1 MPVLPMSSDASTPL
15 MRQYN
20 SIKQQAPNALLMFRL
35 GDFYELFFE
44 DAVVAARELEITL
57 TSRNKEKGAA
67 IPMCGVPYHAA
78 QGYIARLIQ
87 KGHRVAIC
95 DQMEDPKV
103 AKKLVKREITR
114 VVTPG
119 TAMDAGLVGPRE
131 NNYLAAVARAGARSA
146 VAHVDL
152 STGEFRVTELEP
164 AEVAGTLENLGAREV
179 LFPADLPLLNGEDRA
194 GRRFVPTE
202 LEDWIFSHDY
212 ADRTL
217 RDHFKLLSL
226 DGCGLANHRAAVG
239 ASGAILHYLRDTQRG
254 ALNHLDRPTYYDRAD
269 FMVLDAVTVR
279 NLELVEPL
287 FSADAGGQTSATV
300 LAVVDQTQT
309 GMGGRLLRQRLLR
322 PSMDRAEIEQRLEAA
337 GALIQQTILRAELR
351 KQLAGILDIE
361 RLLAKVTLGSAG
373 PRDLL
378 ALGRSLEKIPALK
391 RAFDTQQAARLRSLH
406 ERLDALPD
414 VTNLILEAIAD
425 EPPLNIADGG
435 TIRPGFNAQLDEL
448 RDLSLNGRQYIAQIE
463 ARERQRTGIQSLKVR
478 FNNVFGYYIEITKAN
493 LQLAPADYERKQ
505 TLANA
510 ERFTTPELKDYERKV
525 LDAEEKILTLEKELF
540 TAVRQAA
547 AAQAQRVRASAA
559 AIAELDVTASLAQ
572 VAAENRYRRPAFS
585 EDGEMRI
592 MAGRHPVIER
602 LTEQD
607 AARFIPNDLFLNDSS
622 DLIAIITGPNMGGKS
637 TYLRQAA
644 LIAILAQM
652 GSFVPA
658 ESARLPLIDRIFTRI
673 GASDNL
679 SRGRSTFMVEM
690 TETAVILNTASPR
703 SFIVLDEIGRGTST
717 YDGLALAWAV
727 VEHIHART
735 RAKTLFATHYH
746 ELTELAEQLE
756 GVRNLQVSVKES
768 GDHVIFLHKVEPG
781 KADRSYGIEVARL
794 AGLPLGVIERA
805 REVLKLHERSEQVVT
820 EELAKPEA
828 GPLQIQLFEPVGY
841 QIAERLRSLNL
852 DQLRPIEA
860 LQLLSELQQELKRS

>member
-1 MPVLPMSSDASTPL
+1 MSADASTPL

-20 SIKQQAPNALLMFRL
+20 AIKQQAPNALLFFRL

-57 TSRNKEKGAA
+57 TARNKEKETA

-78 QGYIARLIQ
+78 EGYIARLIQ
-87 KGHRVAIC
+87 KGYRVAIC
-95 DQMEDPKV
+95 DQMEDPRF

-119 TAMDAGLVGPRE
+119 TAMDASLVRPRE
-131 NNYLAAVARAGARSA
+131 NNYLAAVTRTGSRSA
-146 VAHVDL
+146 VAHVDV
-152 STGEFRVTELEP
+152 STGEFRVTEVE
-164 AEVAGTLENLGAREV
+164 AADVAGTLENLGAREV
-179 LFPADLPLLNGEDRA
+179 LFPADLPLLTGEDRA
-194 GRRFVPTE
+194 GPRFVRTE
-202 LEDWIFSHDY
+202 LEEWVFSHDY

-226 DGCGLANHRAAVG
+226 DGCGLANRPAAVG
-239 ASGAILHYLRDTQRG
+239 AAGAVLHYLRDTQRA
-254 ALNHLDRPTYYDRAD
+254 ALDHLDRPAYYDRAD

-279 NLELVEPL
+279 NLELTEPL
-287 FSADAGGQTSATV
+287 FSADAGGPQNAATV
-300 LAVVDQTQT
+300 LAVLDQTQT

-322 PSMDRAEIEQRLEAA
+322 PSMDRAEIEQRLDAA
-337 GALIQQTILRAELR
+337 AELAQQTILRAELR
-351 KQLAGILDIE
+351 KQLAGILDVE

-378 ALGRSLEKIPALK
+378 ALGRSLEKIPAVK
-391 RAFDTQQAARLRSLH
+391 RCFDTQQAARLRSIH
-406 ERLDALPD
+406 ERLDELPD
-414 VTNLILEAIAD
+414 VTDLILEAIAD
-425 EPPLNIADGG
+425 EPPLNLADGG
-435 TIRPGFNAQLDEL
+435 TIRAGFHAELDEL

-463 ARERQRTGIQSLKVR
+463 ARERQRTGIGSLKVR
-478 FNNVFGYYIEITKAN
+478 FNNVFGYYIEITRAN
-493 LQLAPADYERKQ
+493 LHLAPPDYERKQ

-510 ERFTTPELKDYERKV
+510 ERFTTPELKDYEGKV
-525 LDAEEKILTLEKELF
+525 LDAEEKILALEKELF
-540 TAVRQAA
+540 AEVRKSA
-547 AAQAQRVRASAA
+547 AAQAQRIRASAG

-572 VAAENRYRRPAFS
+572 VAAENRYQRPAFS
-585 EDGEMRI
+585 DDGEMRI

-602 LTEQD
+602 LAEQESG
-607 AARFIPNDLFLNDSS
+607 RFIPNDLYLNDSA

-703 SFIVLDEIGRGTST
+703 SFIVLDEIGRGTAT
-717 YDGLALAWAV
+717 FDGLALAWAV
-727 VEHIHART
+727 VEHIHVRT

-746 ELTELAEQLE
+746 ELTELAEQLD
-756 GVRNLQVSVKES
+756 GVRNLRVSVKEA
-768 GDHVIFLHKVEPG
+768 GDHIIFLRKVEPG
-781 KADRSYGIEVARL
+781 RADRSYGIEVARL
-794 AGLPLGVIERA
+794 AGLPLNVIERA
-805 REVLKLHERSEQVVT
+805 REVLKLHERTEHVVT
-820 EELAKPEA
+820 EELSHAEP
-828 GPLQIQLFEPVGY
+828 GSLQIQLFEPVGY
-841 QIAERLRSLNL
+841 NIAERIRSLNV
-852 DQLRPIEA
+852 DELRPIEA
-860 LQLLSELQQELKRS
+860 LQLLHELQQELKRS